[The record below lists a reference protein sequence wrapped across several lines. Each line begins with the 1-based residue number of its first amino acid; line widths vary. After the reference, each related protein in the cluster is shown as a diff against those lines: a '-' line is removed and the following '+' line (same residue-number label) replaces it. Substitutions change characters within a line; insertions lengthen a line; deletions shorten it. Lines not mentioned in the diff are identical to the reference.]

1 MDSSPEPHGILLFP
15 LILDQTGSNTTLNCS
30 NPRIIPAFIHIWPFC
45 PGPRSPFQVPAWI
58 FPGIRGGG
66 LQGKPPQL
74 AGDISVTRPFRAL
87 QREALVAPQGDILA
101 PEQPHLG
108 DKTPL
113 SPQETTGRVVPPQG
127 RGGGR
132 NPAAPCGW
140 DGLWAALLGSCA
152 QIPSW
157 NGASRAVPAAHPR
170 LALLQSR
177 ATGKFG
183 KLF

>member
-1 MDSSPEPHGILLFP
+1 M
-15 LILDQTGSNTTLNCS
+15 
-30 NPRIIPAFIHIWPFC
+30 
-45 PGPRSPFQVPAWI
+45 PAWI

-74 AGDISVTRPFRAL
+74 AGDISVTHPFRAS

-132 NPAAPCGW
+132 NPAAPCSW